1 MAEKQLNI
9 NEKIKELERDIEWF
23 YSDDFE
29 LDEASERYEEAIK
42 KAKVIE
48 SDLKNLKN
56 KIEVLEKDFTKD

>member
-23 YSDDFE
+23 YSDDFK